1 MKASHVCRGGVYCV
15 LSDQDNLKLN
25 IKDMTASQYSRV
37 QIGEDLPQETGKPAR
52 KLEKQLLL
60 A

>member
-1 MKASHVCRGGVYCV
+1 MKARHVCRGGIYCV
-15 LSDQDNLKLN
+15 LSDQDNLLN